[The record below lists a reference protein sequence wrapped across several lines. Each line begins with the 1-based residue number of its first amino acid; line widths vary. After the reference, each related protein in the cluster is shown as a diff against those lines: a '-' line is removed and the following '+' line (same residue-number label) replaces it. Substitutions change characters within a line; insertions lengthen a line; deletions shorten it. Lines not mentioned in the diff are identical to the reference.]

1 MANQK
6 NVRWTRPPKV
16 GVIKL
21 ILGVIFMVK
30 YDEEFKL
37 KLVNDYLDSDLSY
50 VSLAKK
56 YDIPSPSSI
65 KNWVRAYKSQGVE
78 GLKRKKRKS
87 KKKAVYSVQFKL
99 DVVQFVLETRA
110 SFPQAAK
117 HFNLNR
123 SALVASWFNAF
134 QKAGIGGLKP
144 KGRGRSSMPKKP
156 SHDKNNEANHLTPN
170 QELVRENELLRLENA
185 YLKKLKA
192 FRENPNAFHEKFK
205 QKWHSNSKKKD
216 SD

>member
-1 MANQK
+1 MRGYIRHFAGLK
-6 NVRWTRPPKV
+6 DKKYPMWTRPPKV

-65 KNWVRAYKSQGVE
+65 KNWVRDYKSQGVE

-110 SFPQAAK
+110 
-117 HFNLNR
+117 R
-123 SALVASWFNAF
+123 SEEHTSELQSRDHLVCR
-134 QKAGIGGLKP
+134 LLLE
-144 KGRGRSSMPKKP
+144 KK
-156 SHDKNNEANHLTPN
+156 
-170 QELVRENELLRLENA
+170 
-185 YLKKLKA
+185 
-192 FRENPNAFHEKFK
+192 
-205 QKWHSNSKKKD
+205 
-216 SD
+216 

>member
-1 MANQK
+1 M
-6 NVRWTRPPKV
+6 WTRPPKV

-37 KLVNDYLDSDLSY
+37 KLVNDYLGSDLSY

-99 DVVQFVLETRA
+99 DVVQFEQNRLLFSY
-110 SFPQAAK
+110 SFSLRKKQSIL
-117 HFNLNR
+117 FNLN
-123 SALVASWFNAF
+123 
-134 QKAGIGGLKP
+134 
-144 KGRGRSSMPKKP
+144 
-156 SHDKNNEANHLTPN
+156 
-170 QELVRENELLRLENA
+170 
-185 YLKKLKA
+185 
-192 FRENPNAFHEKFK
+192 
-205 QKWHSNSKKKD
+205 
-216 SD
+216 